1 MNRARGQNK
10 NGNSGQR
17 PVEPSGERAGSSRSV
32 AVDCTE
38 LGAIAA
44 RFRRED
50 VSDPQRVASLVRST
64 MEELVPEESLML
76 LSCDRQNIIDW
87 MANDPYLRG
96 RVLEYFA
103 KVLT

>member
-17 PVEPSGERAGSSRSV
+17 PVEPSGERTRTGTAV
-32 AVDCTE
+32 VVDCPE
-38 LGAIAA
+38 LRAIAA